1 MKSLPL
7 ILTMAA
13 FALPAKASNEP
24 VWKTMDD
31 EELKGFAEAIVRSIR
46 ISPEVAFGKT
56 GDLGKSRFRVRTY
69 PRGDQE
75 FLVVES
81 SVPKDL
87 EKEVVRSVQLK
98 RVNDDGS
105 VEIRWEALPGKPA
118 PASAPI
124 RVKDLQ
130 WLIEQKGLEKPWRHG
145 PTDVP
150 AEKLF
155 RNVS

>member
-1 MKSLPL
+1 MKPLLL

-13 FALPAKASNEP
+13 FALPAKASNTP

-31 EELKGFAEAIVRSIR
+31 EDLKTFTEIILQRTQ

-56 GDLGKSRFRVRTY
+56 EDFGKSRLRVRTY

-75 FLVVES
+75 LLVVES
-81 SVPKDL
+81 TVAKDR
-87 EKEVVRSVQLK
+87 EKEVIRSVQLK
-98 RVNDDGS
+98 RVKDDGS
-105 VEIRWEALPGKPA
+105 VEIRWEVLPGKPA

-124 RVKDLQ
+124 RVEDLQ
-130 WLIEQKGLEKPWRHG
+130 WRLEKPRHHG

-155 RNVS
+155 RSVS